1 MIKSKKTKI
10 LAFFIATLF
19 ISGAALASY
28 WYATRHKVVS
38 SVDTKKTEETT
49 KSDTEKKDAETAK
62 SSENNNSKQ
71 ATQEQSTAQAGTAN
85 VSISSAGVSGQSLYV
100 NALVSGATSG
110 TCKLVLSNGS
120 VKIEKTASVGLQV
133 SYYICQGFSV
143 PLNEIVPKG
152 EWNALIELSSPN
164 GYAQSEI
171 KKVTVQ

>member
-1 MIKSKKTKI
+1 MSKSKKTKI
-10 LAFFIATLF
+10 FVFFIVALF

-38 SVDTKKTEETT
+38 SLDTKKTEETT
-49 KSDTEKKDAETAK
+49 KTDAEKKDAETAK

-71 ATQEQSTAQAGTAN
+71 ATQEQSTTRSGTAN

-110 TCKLVLSNGS
+110 TCKLVLNNGS

-133 SYYICQGFSV
+133 SYYICQGFNVS
-143 PLNEIVPKG
+143 LAEIVPKG
-152 EWNALIELSSPN
+152 EWNVLIELSSPN
-164 GYAQSEI
+164 GNAQSEI
-171 KKVTVQ
+171 KKVTIQ

>member
-1 MIKSKKTKI
+1 MKRSNKIKKPLILLIIVI
-10 LAFFIATLF
+10 LAGGSI
-19 ISGAALASY
+19 ASY
-28 WYATRHKVVS
+28 WYVTKPKPNKDINSVS
-38 SVDTKKTEETT
+38 ETT

-110 TCKLVLSNGS
+110 TCKLALSNGS